1 MKNEATVVEIR
12 GTRAVVEARRLSAC
26 EGCHKNQN
34 GSHECS
40 VCSLMGGD
48 GIICAEAENTIGAQV
63 GDRVVIESGTGRML
77 WYAALV
83 FLLPIV
89 LALVA
94 YGVVT
99 QLTEQAAWQLGAAA
113 IAFVGTFVGLFAYSK
128 AVQKKRCD
136 AQIVEILSASRL
148 S

>member
-1 MKNEATVVEIR
+1 MRNEAKVVAVNGNRATVEVK
-12 GTRAVVEARRLSAC
+12 RLSAC
-26 EGCHKNQN
+26 EGCHKKVDGEQ
-34 GSHECS
+34 GCS
-40 VCSLMGGD
+40 VCTLMGGD

-89 LALVA
+89 LALAA
-94 YGVVT
+94 YGVAA

-113 IAFVGTFVGLFAYSK
+113 IAFVGTFAGLFVYSK
-128 AVQKKRCD
+128 RVQKKRCD
-136 AQIVEILSASRL
+136 AEIVEIL
-148 S
+148 

>member
-1 MKNEATVVEIR
+1 MRNEARVVAVNGRRATVEVK
-12 GTRAVVEARRLSAC
+12 RLSAC
-26 EGCHKNQN
+26 EGCHKKVE
-34 GSHECS
+34 GEGCS
-40 VCSLMGGD
+40 VCTLMGGD

-89 LALVA
+89 LALAA
-94 YGVVT
+94 YGVAARF
-99 QLTEQAAWQLGAAA
+99 TESAAWQLGAAA

-136 AQIVEILSASRL
+136 ARIVEILSASRL